1 MKAKWLINPFE
12 RVAGW
17 QALVIGVAVMALT
30 AVIGKLNQVAFD
42 GVLDV
47 HGGATF
53 NLSASF
59 IMQAVNFLAL
69 FLTMWLAGV
78 CFSKT
83 KFRAIDM
90 AGTMALARTPML
102 LLAIVCFLPA
112 VPKTFLDVPRLII
125 FTLICIPFII
135 WMIALMYNAY
145 SVSCHLKGSR
155 AVVSFI
161 GALLVAEII
170 SKVIFFLLASHLF
183 IASGNLQHT
192 AIETSTPQEQIIIP
206 QGQTIQQTAA
216 IVIDALKKSDAKTVR
231 AYFDETMKKASS
243 EAQMDTVWA
252 SVILLKGELKS
263 ADTNVE
269 ATRYGEY
276 DILLIPCTFERGS
289 LNIQLAFNHEGK
301 ISGLYFK

>member
-1 MKAKWLINPFE
+1 MKAKWFINPFE
-12 RVAGW
+12 RIAGW
-17 QALVIGVAVMALT
+17 QALIIGVAVMALT

-47 HGGATF
+47 HVGATF

-83 KFRAIDM
+83 KLRAIDV
-90 AGTMALARTPML
+90 AGTMALARMPML
-102 LLAIVCFLPA
+102 LLAFVGFLPV
-112 VPKTFLDVPRLII
+112 VPKILLNVSSLII
-125 FTLICIPFII
+125 FTLICIPFVV

-170 SKVIFFLLASHLF
+170 SKIILFLLSSHLL
-183 IASGNLQHT
+183 IVSENLQHT
-192 AIETSTPQEQIIIP
+192 AIETSIPQEQIIIP
-206 QGQTIQQTAA
+206 QNQTIQQTAKI
-216 IVIDALKKSDAKTVR
+216 IVEALQKSDTKTVR
-231 AYFDETMKKASS
+231 AYFDETMKKGLS
-243 EAQMDTVWA
+243 EAQMNMAWQ
-252 SVILLKGELKS
+252 SVSLLEGELKS

-269 ATRYGEY
+269 ATPHGEY